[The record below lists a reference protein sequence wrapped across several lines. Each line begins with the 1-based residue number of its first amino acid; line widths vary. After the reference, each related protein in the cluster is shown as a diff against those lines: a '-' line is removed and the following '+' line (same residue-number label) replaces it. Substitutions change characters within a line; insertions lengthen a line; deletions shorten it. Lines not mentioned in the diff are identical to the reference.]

1 MLYPFGYG
9 LSYTTYT
16 YGKPELSSMQMDGHG
31 SIVASVKVTNTGE
44 YDGDEIVQM
53 YLHQQTGRVARPVK
67 ELKGFQRIH
76 LKSGESKRVSFTIT
90 PDMLKYYDNQ
100 LQYIAEPGKYDV
112 MIGTNSEDLQS
123 QSFEFK

>member
-1 MLYPFGYG
+1 
-9 LSYTTYT
+9 
-16 YGKPELSSMQMDGHG
+16 
-31 SIVASVKVTNTGE
+31 VTNTGK

-53 YLHQQTGRVARPVK
+53 YLHQETGSVARPVK

-76 LKSGESKRVSFTIT
+76 LKSGESKRVAFTIT
-90 PDMLKYYDNQ
+90 PDMLKYYDTQ